1 MLHCRSVAQLQIV
14 CRLRGCLCSK
24 CHSSCFLM
32 HACHLHSSY
41 LHPERSTFKARP
53 RTVPC
58 CCWCERQLSSLLA
71 ASESRPF
78 SEFTTLV
85 DDDIGA
91 AGADVYILTSRPTSS
106 CNCNSCATPTLVFRE
121 LQVHPTNCIVMTMIY
136 AGSRKQRGLSDFVVL
151 GLSSFQ
157 LWGLALFA

>member
-91 AGADVYILTSRPTSS
+91 AGADVYILTSRSGQQLLPHFKLQPQQL
-106 CNCNSCATPTLVFRE
+106 CNSDTRVQR
-121 LQVHPTNCIVMTMIY
+121 I
-136 AGSRKQRGLSDFVVL
+136 AGSSNELHSHDNDIRRI
-151 GLSSFQ
+151 
-157 LWGLALFA
+157 A